1 MWRQYGERRHL
12 FPGLPAPLNRH
23 APHRQQHQQHR
34 QPPRPARHHHLTGG
48 TPHQETRPR
57 ARDDPGEVRPTPYRR
72 VPGGAGS
79 NPARAGP
86 GLRNASPGD
95 ITKTT
100 PPGGGDSQADG
111 APGPGPRPRFPR
123 GGARGDGA
131 PLPARPWM
139 TGPDPAPGED
149 PPVGVVRNP
158 DDGACG
164 VRVRSGWT
172 LDEENRNRSRAPHA
186 LPLCPA
192 DAFESTISAAG
203 PVDGPGLGRGRAPR
217 WSGCPG
223 RRRPRAHAPGDF
235 GSGRGSI
242 NLRARRRGR
251 RLRAG
256 RIRRRARR

>member
-34 QPPRPARHHHLTGG
+34 QPSCTARHHHLTGG

-57 ARDDPGEVRPTPYRR
+57 ARDGPGEVRPTPYRR

-86 GLRNASPGD
+86 GLRNASSGD

-111 APGPGPRPRFPR
+111 APGPGPRPRLPR

-139 TGPDPAPGED
+139 TGPDPAP
-149 PPVGVVRNP
+149 PPVKTRPSASSGTRRR
-158 DDGACG
+158 
-164 VRVRSGWT
+164 RVRGPCPERMDLGRREPQPEPSPA
-172 LDEENRNRSRAPHA
+172 RAPIVPRRRLRIHH
-186 LPLCPA
+186 
-192 DAFESTISAAG
+192 I
-203 PVDGPGLGRGRAPR
+203 RGRA
-217 WSGCPG
+217 G
-223 RRRPRAHAPGDF
+223 
-235 GSGRGSI
+235 
-242 NLRARRRGR
+242 
-251 RLRAG
+251 
-256 RIRRRARR
+256 